1 VNRNQKEDGVITGE
15 AQKAAIRQ
23 AAKEEL
29 DEVVEKYS
37 HLIGEKPATLWKNGV
52 HGRVFEI
59 LAKYD
64 PLIPNNEQ
72 ENLQRL
78 NDLLLGAI
86 PIHGGLLYEDHNQ
99 NTPQIPDQFL
109 MIYDS
114 ENQTATI
121 IGVVE
126 VKINPLKLKDKL
138 SRFKKDPLSLLAD
151 QIEEVNSFL
160 SESARGHYISPPVRK
175 LLVGSQETIRRCLA
189 IPRGDALARRGHYRH
204 WEIVES
210 TFSLEE
216 IKAITLDLF
225 MAESRPQ
232 PRS

>member
-1 VNRNQKEDGVITGE
+1 MNGNQKEDGVITGE

-29 DEVVEKYS
+29 DEVVRKHS
-37 HLIGEKPATLWKNGV
+37 HLTGEKPIAIWKSGLHGV
-52 HGRVFEI
+52 VFEA

-86 PIHGGLLYEDHNQ
+86 PIHGGLLYEDRNQ
-99 NTPQIPDQFL
+99 NTPQIPDRLL
-109 MIYDS
+109 MSYDP
-114 ENQTATI
+114 ENQAATI

-126 VKINPLKLKDKL
+126 VKINPLKLRAKL

-151 QIEEVNSFL
+151 QIEETNSFL

-175 LLVGSQETIRRCLA
+175 LLVEPQKTIRRCLA
-189 IPRGDALARRGHYRH
+189 IPRGDALARKGHYRH

-216 IKAITLDLF
+216 VKAITLDLF